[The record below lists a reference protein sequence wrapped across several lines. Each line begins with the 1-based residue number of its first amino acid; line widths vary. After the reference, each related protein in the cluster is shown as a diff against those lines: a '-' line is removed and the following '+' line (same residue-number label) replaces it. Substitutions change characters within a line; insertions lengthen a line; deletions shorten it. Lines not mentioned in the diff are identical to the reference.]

1 MREIKFRAWDE
12 HDLDGKGAMICWELI
27 LEDGFHNYYG
37 APGVILM
44 QFTGLKDKNGK
55 EMYEGDVVKSEFGEV
70 GKIVFTCGAFL
81 MEYIPPHDWDAMCP
95 CEGLSP
101 TDEVIGNIYDNP
113 ELLSGTTLVQVFED
127 TKNNVAGLNLLET
140 QPFLVNKMG

>member
-1 MREIKFRAWDE
+1 MREIRFRAWDE

-55 EMYEGDVVKSEFGEV
+55 DIYEGDWVQFLTFCAVGVVTYRPPEFIALSRLTIVRTHEV
-70 GKIVFTCGAFL
+70 YSLKGYDV
-81 MEYIPPHDWDAMCP
+81 
-95 CEGLSP
+95 
-101 TDEVIGNIYDNP
+101 EVIGNIYENP
-113 ELLSGTTLVQVFED
+113 ELLSGTTLVQD
-127 TKNNVAGLNLLET
+127 LAPILEG
-140 QPFLVNKMG
+140 KK